1 MLRKTIFIGQT
12 KGNTVYLNTET
23 NQILK
28 KKSNSILK
36 MKRSRYTTIGI
47 FAISPFLGLL
57 AFILEKIIVTG
68 TVIYTKPILVCLA
81 LIWIIENIG
90 LIFLLEIV
98 LYGKK
103 SNHLVPASTS
113 EFGQAYRSNIIFNN
127 PKGGKITIKNKILT
141 TIATV
146 LVVAC
151 SIVQLIFMILS
162 ISPIFSNRIVNF
174 LPKELILLYKQ
185 VDFKVLLQLI
195 LLGFIPFVGY
205 LVLFQN
211 NPLRWLLAVEK
222 YKKKI
227 ESEKVK

>member
-103 SNHLVPASTS
+103 IKS
-113 EFGQAYRSNIIFNN
+113 FGSSKYFRIWS
-127 PKGGKITIKNKILT
+127 
-141 TIATV
+141 
-146 LVVAC
+146 
-151 SIVQLIFMILS
+151 S
-162 ISPIFSNRIVNF
+162 ISF
-174 LPKELILLYKQ
+174 
-185 VDFKVLLQLI
+185 
-195 LLGFIPFVGY
+195 
-205 LVLFQN
+205 
-211 NPLRWLLAVEK
+211 
-222 YKKKI
+222 
-227 ESEKVK
+227 